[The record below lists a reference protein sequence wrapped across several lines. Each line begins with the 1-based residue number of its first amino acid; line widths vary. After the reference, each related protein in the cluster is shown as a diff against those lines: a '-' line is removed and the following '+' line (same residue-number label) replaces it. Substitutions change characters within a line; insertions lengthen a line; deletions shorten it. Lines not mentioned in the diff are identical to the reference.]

1 MSELPLPSGHEGE
14 RVVLE
19 DNDSVQRWTALLG
32 CSERQLR
39 EAILKVGDKSD
50 DVLSFLSREM

>member
-19 DNDSVQRWTALLG
+19 DKESVRRWTALFG
-32 CSERQLR
+32 CGELHLR
-39 EAILKVGDKSD
+39 EAILKVGDKAE
-50 DVLSFLSREM
+50 DVLAYLSQEM